1 MSDNIIQG
9 VMTGTV
15 RDNRD
20 PEAEGRVQVTYSLPG
35 QSQASQW
42 ARMAAPM
49 AGGDRG
55 FYFLP
60 DIGDEVLLAFE
71 AGNPRQPYVVGAL
84 WSGRDRPPATNGDG
98 KNNIRM
104 IRTRNGNQLTFDDGD
119 AGSVRIE
126 LRDGKKVELD
136 SAGLRLED
144 IDGNRVVIDSQSG
157 SIVISAAK
165 TLTLKAPDITIEA
178 SGTLK
183 TSPEATG
190 KLKHR
195 P

>member
-20 PEAEGRVQVTYSLPG
+20 PDAEGRVQVIYSLPG
-35 QSQASQW
+35 QSQATQW
-42 ARMAAPM
+42 ARMAVPV

-71 AGNPRQPYVVGAL
+71 GGDPRRPYVVGAL
-84 WSGRDRPPATNGDG
+84 WNGRDRPPATNGDG
-98 KNNIRM
+98 KNNIHL
-104 IRTRNGNQLTFDDGD
+104 IRTRNGSQLTFNDGD
-119 AGSVRIE
+119 GSSVRIE
-126 LRDGKKVELD
+126 LNDGKKVELD
-136 SAGLRLED
+136 NAGLRLED
-144 IDGNRVVIDSQSG
+144 SDGNRLAIDSQNG
-157 SIVISAAK
+157 SIVISATK
-165 TLTLKAPDITIEA
+165 TLTLKAPDITVEA

-183 TSPEATG
+183 TSPEAMG
-190 KLKHR
+190 KSKRR